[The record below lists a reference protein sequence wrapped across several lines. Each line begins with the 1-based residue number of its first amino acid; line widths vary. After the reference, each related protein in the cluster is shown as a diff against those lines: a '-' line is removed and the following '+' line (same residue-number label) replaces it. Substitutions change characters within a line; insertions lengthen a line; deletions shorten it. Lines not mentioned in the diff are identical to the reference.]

1 MRLRT
6 LAALGAAL
14 ALLLVS
20 ATAAQAKVTPL
31 TGTTTFTPSPQATE
45 FLANHGV
52 AVAPTGAAT
61 AENGSFVFPIVAGFG
76 TRSYSGLLAHDGG
89 LEFTKGDRSA
99 VVQNFVAVRVRRAG
113 AVLLAQL
120 PGLRG
125 GCAQLRAGLA
135 HFALEHP
142 TKARHLRRVARH
154 LPGSRRLL
162 EAVRDYCQGGRVI
175 VLARLTNLAKQ
186 ATYNGALLSADLK
199 LSGQAARLINRVA
212 GERTVSAG
220 APLGTAES
228 TVTVVD

>member
-14 ALLLVS
+14 ALLLVG

-31 TGTTTFTPSPQATE
+31 TGTTTLTPSPQATD

-52 AVAPTGAAT
+52 AAAPTGAAT

-89 LEFTKGDRSA
+89 LEFTKADRSV

-120 PGLRG
+120 PGRRG
-125 GCAQLRAGLA
+125 GCARLRAGLA

-142 TKARHLRRVARH
+142 TKARRLRRVARH

-186 ATYNGALLSADLK
+186 ASYTGALLSADLK
-199 LSGQAARLINRVA
+199 LSAQAARLINKIV
-212 GERTVSAG
+212 GEQAVSAG

-228 TVTVVD
+228 RVTVVD

>member
-14 ALLLVS
+14 ALLLVG

-31 TGTTTFTPSPQATE
+31 TGSTTFTPSPQATQ

-61 AENGSFVFPIVAGFG
+61 AENGAFVFPVVGGFG

-89 LEFTKGDRSA
+89 LEFSKGDRSV

-154 LPGSRRLL
+154 LPGSRGLL
-162 EAVRDYCQGGRVI
+162 EAVRDYCKRGRVI

-186 ATYNGALLSADLK
+186 VTDTGALLSADLK

-220 APLGTAES
+220 APLGSAES
-228 TVTVVD
+228 SVTVAD

>member
-14 ALLLVS
+14 ALLLVG

-76 TRSYSGLLAHDGG
+76 THSYSGLLAHDGG
-89 LEFTKGDRSA
+89 LEFTKADRSV

-142 TKARHLRRVARH
+142 TKARHLRRVARR

-186 ATYNGALLSADLK
+186 VSYNGALLSADLK
-199 LSGQAARLINRVA
+199 LSAPAARLINKIA
-212 GERTVSAG
+212 GEQAVSAG

-228 TVTVVD
+228 RVTVVD